1 MTNRQAL
8 LAQLTKALAATDDA
22 KFRAVVAVI
31 DRQPRHHVLELLI
44 APHRPRLA
52 RLKPPRPLTFH
63 RVVTLPLE
71 AALVPAEDWV
81 PGSYR
86 IPRSHLAPLH
96 SAMRERL
103 DPELVDWVDRMLAG
117 KTTADAGV
125 ERAVGRRLWPAAA
138 EVLDGLLATGRKSL
152 GEAAVSARL
161 AAHLL
166 AIGERLVETFW
177 QLPPQ
182 SILCFSGE
190 ERRAA
195 IELLKDAAQRGTE
208 SLALVA
214 DLLGARCQ
222 SPLAILEPLLAGE
235 ISMSP
240 RDKRECADR
249 VAEACLEDLGGEIAA
264 ALADEETTPQAAA
277 ELVLR
282 VMSGLESLSDVAT
295 KLDIDRHAVR
305 QLTRRT
311 AELAEQVT
319 RRVLKQIKQSFDDDT
334 DGVPLYNYEK
344 AARAVTKIRLVAPKL
359 VIASKLDDLLR
370 CAIERYT
377 SAFDAFL
384 ARRRERGASTALE
397 EPAIME
403 RLRIIEL
410 LFGSPVAVSLWERHS
425 GRRAAI

>member
-1 MTNRQAL
+1 MTSRQAL
-8 LAQLTKALAATDDA
+8 LAQLTKALAATDDT

-31 DRQPRHHVLELLI
+31 DRQPRHRVLELLI

-52 RLKPPRPLTFH
+52 RLKPPRPLTLE

-71 AALVPAEDWV
+71 AALVPAKDWA

-103 DPELVDWVDRMLAG
+103 DPELIDWADQTMAG

-125 ERAVGRRLWPAAA
+125 ERAVGHRLWPATA
-138 EVLDGLLATGRKSL
+138 EALDGLLATGRKSL
-152 GEAAVSARL
+152 GELAISVRL

-166 AIGERLVETFW
+166 AIGEHFVETFW

-182 SILCFSGE
+182 PILCFSGE

-214 DLLGARCQ
+214 DLLGTRCQ

-235 ISMSP
+235 FSMSP

-249 VAEACLEDLGGEIAA
+249 VVVACLEDLGGEIGA
-264 ALADEETTPQAAA
+264 ALADEETTPQAVA

-282 VMSGLESLSDVAT
+282 VMSGLESLSEVAT
-295 KLDIDRHAVR
+295 KLDTDKHAVR